1 LLLNNHEVSI
11 KMAEKKEEKVEKKVS
26 RIKAKKKL
34 WYKIIAPKIFANKE
48 VGESYLAGPEGALG
62 RIVKINLRELTGN
75 IKDQNN
81 YIILQIAKASG
92 SNLNTVLVGYE
103 LSNIGVKRAIRKNAK
118 RLDDCFALK
127 TKTGRP
133 LVIKTLM
140 VTVNKTQR
148 SKGIMLR
155 NKLREIL
162 QEELSK
168 SDFNTFV
175 SNLVTQKILGA
186 ARKRLNKIY
195 PLRELAIRVL
205 KLQEKGLIQ
214 EEVVVDSVEE
224 KTPEPEVEVKE
235 ASETRE
241 E

>member
-1 LLLNNHEVSI
+1 
-11 KMAEKKEEKVEKKVS
+11 MAEKKEEKVEKKVS

-48 VGESYLAGPEGALG
+48 VGESYLAGPEGAIG
-62 RIVKINLRELTGN
+62 RVVKINLRELTGN

-81 YIILQIAKASG
+81 YIVLQIAKASG
-92 SNLNTVLVGYE
+92 SNLNTILMGYE

-127 TKTGRP
+127 TKTGRSV
-133 LVIKTLM
+133 VIKTLM
-140 VTVNKTQR
+140 VTINKTQR

-155 NKLREIL
+155 NQLKEIL

-175 SNLVTQKILGA
+175 SNLVTQRVQSA

-205 KLQEKGLIQ
+205 RLQEKGLVQ
-214 EEVVVDSVEE
+214 EEIIVEE
-224 KTPEPEVEVKE
+224 HPTEEKAPESEGEAKKEVSE
-235 ASETRE
+235 AQE